1 MVTIKQLK
9 KLITLEQKKKHKL
22 NKVSGDS
29 TEKAR
34 LKKKLF
40 QLKYGSKIRVA
51 KRVGKGI
58 KTASGNLAY
67 NVRSFAGSFQEQRKK
82 KKGVG
87 GFLQGIAN
95 KQ

>member
-40 QLKYGSKIRVA
+40 QLKYGSKIRTL
-51 KRVGKGI
+51 KKVGRGFKKAG
-58 KTASGNLAY
+58 GNLAY
-67 NVRSFAGSFQEQRKK
+67 NVKNVAGGFEKSRKK

-87 GFLQGIAN
+87 GFLQGIADN
-95 KQ
+95 Q